1 MQGRITSY
9 NVCYTKLLRGNLKIN
24 PTKVVCV
31 GLNYKDHAK
40 ELNMEPPKEPII
52 FLKPVSSIIYN
63 NDSIKIP
70 EMSSWVEYEAELA
83 IVIKKTCKSVKKE
96 DAMEYIK
103 GYTIVNDVTARDL
116 QKRDVQWTRAKSF
129 DTFCPIGPEIVS
141 GIDPHNLKI
150 QLRVNGELRQD
161 SNTKNMIFGVE
172 EIIEFVSSVMTLHP
186 DDVISTGTP
195 PGVGPIVKGDIVEV
209 EIEKIGTL
217 RNLVE

>member
-1 MQGRITSY
+1 
-9 NVCYTKLLRGNLKIN
+9 LKIN

-96 DAMEYIK
+96 DALDYVK

-129 DTFCPIGPEIVS
+129 DTFCPIGPKIVS

-195 PGVGPIVKGDIVEV
+195 PGVGPIVKGDVIEV
-209 EIEKIGTL
+209 EIEKIGIL
-217 RNLVE
+217 RNFVE